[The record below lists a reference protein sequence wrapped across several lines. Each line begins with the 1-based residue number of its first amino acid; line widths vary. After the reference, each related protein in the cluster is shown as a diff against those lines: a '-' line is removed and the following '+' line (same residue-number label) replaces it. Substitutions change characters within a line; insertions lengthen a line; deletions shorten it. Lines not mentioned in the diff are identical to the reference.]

1 MMTGS
6 VLTGFGTALAVVL
19 PLVAALTPKARRF
32 LHFIDDL
39 MGEEERPG
47 AERRPGILE
56 RLMLLETRLELIE
69 RRLTTIESRPDHENG
84 HSGVDGEA
92 QR

>member
-1 MMTGS
+1 MTES

-19 PLVAALTPKARRF
+19 PLIAALTPKARRF
-32 LHFIDDL
+32 LHFVDDL

-56 RLMLLETRLELIE
+56 RLKLLETRLDLIE
-69 RRLTTIESRPDHENG
+69 RRLNAIESCTTCEDGRR
-84 HSGVDGEA
+84 GVDGET
-92 QR
+92 RR

>member
-1 MMTGS
+1 MTES

-32 LHFIDDL
+32 LHFVDDM

-56 RLMLLETRLELIE
+56 RLTLLETRLDLIE
-69 RRLTTIESRPDHENG
+69 RRLNAIESRTRCADG

-92 QR
+92 RR

>member
-1 MMTGS
+1 MTES

-19 PLVAALTPKARRF
+19 PLVAAITPKARRF

-47 AERRPGILE
+47 TNRRPGILE
-56 RLMLLETRLELIE
+56 RLMLLEKKLELIE
-69 RRLTTIESRPDHENG
+69 RRLNSIESRTDRKSG
-84 HSGVDGEA
+84 HRGVDGEA
-92 QR
+92 RR

>member
-1 MMTGS
+1 MTES

-32 LHFIDDL
+32 LHFVDDM

-47 AERRPGILE
+47 AHRRPGILE
-56 RLMLLETRLELIE
+56 RLTLLEERLDLIE
-69 RRLTTIESRPDHENG
+69 RRLNAIESCTRCAQR

-92 QR
+92 RR

>member
-1 MMTGS
+1 MTES

-56 RLMLLETRLELIE
+56 RLMLLEARLDLIE
-69 RRLTTIESRPDHENG
+69 RRLNSIEPRTDREDG

-92 QR
+92 

>member
-1 MMTGS
+1 MTES

-19 PLVAALTPKARRF
+19 PLAAALTPKARRF

-56 RLMLLETRLELIE
+56 RLMLLETRLDLIE
-69 RRLTTIESRPDHENG
+69 KRLNTIESCTSCEVS

-92 QR
+92 RR

>member
-1 MMTGS
+1 MSES

-47 AERRPGILE
+47 TERRPGILE
-56 RLMLLETRLELIE
+56 RLRLLETRLDLIE
-69 RRLTTIESRPDHENG
+69 RRLNCIESCTRCENG

-92 QR
+92 